1 MTNTYYIFIESL
13 RNTYEAGGVVM
24 LPILL
29 AGVVGFYFLFASWM
43 RIGGDSFRNDVHK
56 VVRRM
61 QRDLNGEG
69 SVSKTGDAHGVA
81 NAPAKEH
88 CETVALQR
96 LRKRGGFL
104 SREFS
109 YAIEVAQKNYDEF
122 CDYMQVRMMKS
133 VRYMEQGNHIIS
145 VMAAAAPLLGLLGTV
160 TGMVSTFEV
169 ITLYGNQN
177 PVLMADGI
185 SEALIS
191 TQSGLLVAFPLTLL
205 KQRLD
210 ERIEMLKQEM
220 ELGATVIDNYFATQ
234 VGDSSITATR
244 ANESR
249 MTTTDADNS
258 RIVAAHADNSSFA
271 ANHANEPRMNRHC
284 EP

>member
-29 AGVVGFYFLFASWM
+29 AGVVGFYFLFASWF
-43 RIGGDSFRNDVHK
+43 RIGGDFFRKDIHK
-56 VVRRM
+56 VVKRM
-61 QRDLNGEG
+61 QQDLNGEG
-69 SVSKTGDAHGVA
+69 VA
-81 NAPAKEH
+81 TKIGEPREDGH
-88 CETVALQR
+88 REVVALQR

-104 SREFS
+104 SRELS
-109 YAIEVAQKNYDEF
+109 YAMEIAQKNYNEF
-122 CDYMQVRMMKS
+122 RDYMQVRMMKS
-133 VRYMEQGNHIIS
+133 VRYMEKGNHIVM

-191 TQSGLLVAFPLTLL
+191 TQSGLLIAFPLTLL

-210 ERIEMLKQEM
+210 ERIENLKQEM
-220 ELGATVIDNYFATQ
+220 ELGATVIDNYFASRAASSLRA
-234 VGDSSITATR
+234 VGEAI
-244 ANESR
+244 
-249 MTTTDADNS
+249 
-258 RIVAAHADNSSFA
+258 
-271 ANHANEPRMNRHC
+271 
-284 EP
+284 

>member
-1 MTNTYYIFIESL
+1 MTSTYYIFIESL

-29 AGVVGFYFLFASWM
+29 AGVVGFYFLFASWF
-43 RIGGDSFRNDVHK
+43 RIGGDFFRKDIHK
-56 VVRRM
+56 VVKRM
-61 QRDLNGEG
+61 QQDLNGEG
-69 SVSKTGDAHGVA
+69 VA
-81 NAPAKEH
+81 ASAGESREDGH
-88 CETVALQR
+88 REVVALQR

-104 SREFS
+104 SRELS
-109 YAIEVAQKNYDEF
+109 YAMEIAQKNYNEF
-122 CDYMQVRMMKS
+122 RDYMQVRMMKS
-133 VRYMEQGNHIIS
+133 VRYMEKGNHIVM

-191 TQSGLLVAFPLTLL
+191 TQSGLLIAFPLTLL

-210 ERIEMLKQEM
+210 ERIENLKQEM
-220 ELGATVIDNYFATQ
+220 ELGATVIDNYFASRTASSLRA
-234 VGDSSITATR
+234 VGEAI
-244 ANESR
+244 
-249 MTTTDADNS
+249 
-258 RIVAAHADNSSFA
+258 
-271 ANHANEPRMNRHC
+271 
-284 EP
+284 

>member
-1 MTNTYYIFIESL
+1 MTDFHYIFIESL

-29 AGVVGFYFLFASWM
+29 AGVVGFYFLFASWL
-43 RIGGDSFRNDVHK
+43 RIGGDFFRKDITR

-61 QRDLNGEG
+61 QSDLNGEKTAAG
-69 SVSKTGDAHGVA
+69 NVSIADEQRVQATL
-81 NAPAKEH
+81 
-88 CETVALQR
+88 TR

-104 SREFS
+104 SRELS
-109 YAIEVAQKNYDEF
+109 YAIDVAQKNYDEF
-122 CDYMQVRMMKS
+122 RDYMQVRMMKS
-133 VRYMEQGNHIIS
+133 VRYMEQGNHIVS

-191 TQSGLLVAFPLTLL
+191 TQSGLLIAFPLTLL

-210 ERIEMLKQEM
+210 ERIEILTHEM
-220 ELGATVIDNYFATQ
+220 ELGATVIDNYFVSKGETEKISTSLQ
-234 VGDSSITATR
+234 TEGRDLT
-244 ANESR
+244 
-249 MTTTDADNS
+249 
-258 RIVAAHADNSSFA
+258 
-271 ANHANEPRMNRHC
+271 
-284 EP
+284 

>member
-29 AGVVGFYFLFASWM
+29 AGVVGFYFLFASWL
-43 RIGGDSFRNDVHK
+43 RIGSDFFKNDIHK

-61 QRDLNGEG
+61 QRSLTGER
-69 SVSKTGDAHGVA
+69 
-81 NAPAKEH
+81 
-88 CETVALQR
+88 TVAGAESGTDEQR
-96 LRKRGGFL
+96 IQITLKNLRKRGGFL
-104 SREFS
+104 SRELS
-109 YAIEVAQKNYDEF
+109 YAIDVAQKNYDEF
-122 CDYMQVRMMKS
+122 RDYMQVRMMKS
-133 VRYMEQGNHIIS
+133 VRYMEQGNHIVS

-210 ERIEMLKQEM
+210 ERIEILKQEM
-220 ELGATVIDNYFATQ
+220 ELGATVIDNYCVSKNKDEKFTELAE
-234 VGDSSITATR
+234 VNA
-244 ANESR
+244 
-249 MTTTDADNS
+249 
-258 RIVAAHADNSSFA
+258 
-271 ANHANEPRMNRHC
+271 
-284 EP
+284 

>member
-29 AGVVGFYFLFASWM
+29 AGVVGFYFLFASWF
-43 RIGGDSFRNDVHK
+43 RIGGDFFRKDIHK
-56 VVRRM
+56 VVKRM
-61 QRDLNGEG
+61 QQDLNGEG
-69 SVSKTGDAHGVA
+69 AATKIGELREDGHREV
-81 NAPAKEH
+81 
-88 CETVALQR
+88 VALQR

-104 SREFS
+104 SRELS
-109 YAIEVAQKNYDEF
+109 YAMEIAQKNYNEF
-122 CDYMQVRMMKS
+122 RDYMQVRMMKS
-133 VRYMEQGNHIIS
+133 VRYMEKGNHIVM

-191 TQSGLLVAFPLTLL
+191 TQSGLLIAFPLTLL

-210 ERIEMLKQEM
+210 ERIENLKQEM
-220 ELGATVIDNYFATQ
+220 ELGATVIDNYFAAQ
-234 VGDSSITATR
+234 SKD
-244 ANESR
+244 
-249 MTTTDADNS
+249 
-258 RIVAAHADNSSFA
+258 
-271 ANHANEPRMNRHC
+271 
-284 EP
+284 

>member
-1 MTNTYYIFIESL
+1 L

-29 AGVVGFYFLFASWM
+29 AGVVGFYFLFASWF
-43 RIGGDSFRNDVHK
+43 RIGGDFFRKDIHK
-56 VVRRM
+56 VVKRM
-61 QRDLNGEG
+61 QQDLNGEG
-69 SVSKTGDAHGVA
+69 VA
-81 NAPAKEH
+81 ASAGESREDGH
-88 CETVALQR
+88 REVVALQR

-104 SREFS
+104 SRELS
-109 YAIEVAQKNYDEF
+109 YAMEIAQKNYNEF
-122 CDYMQVRMMKS
+122 RDYMQVRMMKS
-133 VRYMEQGNHIIS
+133 VRYMEQGNHIVM

-191 TQSGLLVAFPLTLL
+191 TQSGLLIAFPLTLL

-210 ERIEMLKQEM
+210 ERIENLKQEM
-220 ELGATVIDNYFATQ
+220 ELGATVIDNYFAAQ
-234 VGDSSITATR
+234 SKD
-244 ANESR
+244 
-249 MTTTDADNS
+249 
-258 RIVAAHADNSSFA
+258 
-271 ANHANEPRMNRHC
+271 
-284 EP
+284 

>member
-1 MTNTYYIFIESL
+1 MTDFHYIFIESL

-29 AGVVGFYFLFASWM
+29 AGVVGFYFLFASWL
-43 RIGGDSFRNDVHK
+43 RIGGDFFRQDIAK
-56 VVRRM
+56 VVKRLQKDLSGNVSASGNVSDSGSSE
-61 QRDLNGEG
+61 QR
-69 SVSKTGDAHGVA
+69 
-81 NAPAKEH
+81 
-88 CETVALQR
+88 ETIALTR

-104 SREFS
+104 SRELS
-109 YAIEVAQKNYDEF
+109 YALEIAQKDLQSF
-122 CDYMQVRMMKS
+122 RDYMQVRMMKS
-133 VRYMEQGNHIIS
+133 VRYMEQGNHIVS

-191 TQSGLLVAFPLTLL
+191 TQSGLLIAFPLTLL

-210 ERIEMLKQEM
+210 ERIEILKQEM
-220 ELGATVIDNYFATQ
+220 ELGATVIDNYFAARTSNFC
-234 VGDSSITATR
+234 VNVTCAD
-244 ANESR
+244 ESR
-249 MTTTDADNS
+249 IT
-258 RIVAAHADNSSFA
+258 
-271 ANHANEPRMNRHC
+271 RHC

>member
-1 MTNTYYIFIESL
+1 MTSTYYIFIESL

-29 AGVVGFYFLFASWM
+29 AGVVGFYFLFASWF
-43 RIGGDSFRNDVHK
+43 RIGGDFFRKDIHK
-56 VVRRM
+56 VVKRM
-61 QRDLNGEG
+61 QQDLNGEG
-69 SVSKTGDAHGVA
+69 AATKIGELREDDRREV
-81 NAPAKEH
+81 
-88 CETVALQR
+88 VALQR

-104 SREFS
+104 SRELS
-109 YAIEVAQKNYDEF
+109 YAMEIAQKNYNEF
-122 CDYMQVRMMKS
+122 RDYMQVRMMKS
-133 VRYMEQGNHIIS
+133 VRYMEQGNHIVM

-191 TQSGLLVAFPLTLL
+191 TQSGLLIAFPLTLL

-210 ERIEMLKQEM
+210 ERIENLKQEM
-220 ELGATVIDNYFATQ
+220 ELGATVIDNYFASRAASSLRA
-234 VGDSSITATR
+234 VGEAI
-244 ANESR
+244 
-249 MTTTDADNS
+249 
-258 RIVAAHADNSSFA
+258 
-271 ANHANEPRMNRHC
+271 
-284 EP
+284 

>member
-1 MTNTYYIFIESL
+1 M
-13 RNTYEAGGVVM
+13 VM

-29 AGVVGFYFLFASWM
+29 AGVVGFYFLFASWL
-43 RIGGDSFRNDVHK
+43 RIGSDFFKNDIHK

-61 QRDLNGEG
+61 QRSLTGER
-69 SVSKTGDAHGVA
+69 
-81 NAPAKEH
+81 
-88 CETVALQR
+88 TVAGAESGTDEQR
-96 LRKRGGFL
+96 IQITLKNLRKRGGFL
-104 SREFS
+104 SRELS
-109 YAIEVAQKNYDEF
+109 YAIDVAQKNYDEF
-122 CDYMQVRMMKS
+122 RDYMQVRMMKS
-133 VRYMEQGNHIIS
+133 VRYMEQGNHIVS

-210 ERIEMLKQEM
+210 ERIEILKQEM
-220 ELGATVIDNYFATQ
+220 ELGATVIDNYFVSKNKDEKFTELAE
-234 VGDSSITATR
+234 VNA
-244 ANESR
+244 
-249 MTTTDADNS
+249 
-258 RIVAAHADNSSFA
+258 
-271 ANHANEPRMNRHC
+271 
-284 EP
+284 